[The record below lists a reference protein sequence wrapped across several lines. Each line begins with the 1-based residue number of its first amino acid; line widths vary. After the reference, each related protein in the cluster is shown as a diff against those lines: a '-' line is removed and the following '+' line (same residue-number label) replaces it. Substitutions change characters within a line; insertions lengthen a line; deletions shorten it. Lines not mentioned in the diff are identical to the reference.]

1 MVLSPTAQVYE
12 NFVYKTMTQA
22 HAQET
27 LDSRLFHLKM

>member
-1 MVLSPTAQVYE
+1 MVLSPTAHVYE

-27 LDSRLFHLKM
+27 LDLRLFLLKI